1 MDELMGKTCSYFY
14 PRPTLVSL
22 SDKKG
27 IGLEGYPTQKN
38 RCIY

>member
-22 SDKKG
+22 SDKKALFGG
-27 IGLEGYPTQKN
+27 IQHKN